1 MTTQACP
8 NCGRAHDVA
17 VYVSGQKV
25 LCSCGIRF
33 EVIRKDVA
41 NASRPA
47 QENGGATG
55 ASAGAAKADGT
66 PESLEQTFVA
76 GARLE
81 IPGYELRELL
91 GKGGMGE
98 VWRAVQRSLGR
109 EVAIKILPAT
119 HANDAEFVARFHKEA
134 SALAALSHPNIIQ
147 IIDRGVAQGH
157 YYFVM
162 EYVAGR
168 SLRELM
174 DAGMTAPKEA
184 LKIVA
189 QVCRAIDYA
198 HGKQIV
204 HRDLKPENILV
215 DEQGYAKVADF
226 GLAGMRRTEGGEHLT
241 ATAVAMGTI
250 NYMAPE
256 QRRDAKSVDGRA
268 DLYSLGVV
276 FYELLTGELP
286 FGRFK
291 LPSQRLDGLDS
302 RVDQIVAKLLEPDPE
317 ARYSRAAVV
326 GAELEQLIGA
336 GDSGRLLVPQKGG
349 HSTVQPER
357 TGKSS
362 SAGRLVLEKGWRGL
376 RIGLMAVGAIA
387 VVAFLVRQWIGRVS
401 IEVAKNDGSAVVLEP
416 TESELLQVRKP
427 AHPGAGKHTGNTDG
441 ELFASSRWRE
451 LPGGRGEL
459 MVDFEEGSEEVNA
472 HAGIWKLEQGT
483 LRATQAG
490 SETGGQKLVPRAYVA
505 HRYFSSDDFVARV
518 DMTLRPLEADYP
530 KEENAQHFGEL
541 AFRIK
546 DLQLSAI
553 AVDGVGMRLL
563 WRYLTPS
570 GAEVTGTS
578 AQDLENLVE
587 DEMPVPADGT
597 TFTVKLSLKKR
608 GGGTEVE
615 AFVNDQRFAKKI
627 LPSLQGRVGK
637 IALGC
642 RNLHCEFDN
651 LHASGKL
658 EARPQAMRIAEVE

>member
-47 QENGGATG
+47 QESGGATG
-55 ASAGAAKADGT
+55 PSAEAAKADSSA
-66 PESLEQTFVA
+66 ESLEQTFVA
-76 GARLE
+76 ARLE
-81 IPGYELRELL
+81 IPGYELRQLL

-174 DAGMTAPKEA
+174 DAGRTAPKEG
-184 LKIVA
+184 LKIIA

-226 GLAGMRRTEGGEHLT
+226 GLAGMRQAEGGEHLT

-256 QRRDAKSVDGRA
+256 QRRDAKSV
-268 DLYSLGVV
+268 
-276 FYELLTGELP
+276 
-286 FGRFK
+286 
-291 LPSQRLDGLDS
+291 DGLDS

-326 GAELEQLIGA
+326 GAELEQLLGT
-336 GDSGRLLVPQKGG
+336 GDPGRLLVPQRGG
-349 HSTVQPER
+349 QSAVQPER
-357 TGKSS
+357 TGKGS

-387 VVAFLVRQWIGRVS
+387 VVAFLVRQSIGRVS
-401 IEVAKNDGSAVVLEP
+401 IEVAKNDGSAVVLDP

-427 AHPGAGKHTGNTDG
+427 AHPAAGKHTGNTDG
-441 ELFASSRWRE
+441 ELFASSTWRE
-451 LPGGRGEL
+451 LTGGRGEL
-459 MVDFEEGSEEVNA
+459 TVDFEEGSEEINA
-472 HAGIWKLEQGT
+472 HAGIWKLERGT

-490 SETGGQKLVPRAYVA
+490 SETGGQKLVPRAYFA

-518 DMTLRPLEADYP
+518 DMTLRPLEAEYP
-530 KEENAQHFGEL
+530 KEENAHFGEL
-541 AFRIK
+541 
-546 DLQLSAI
+546 
-553 AVDGVGMRLL
+553 
-563 WRYLTPS
+563 
-570 GAEVTGTS
+570 
-578 AQDLENLVE
+578 
-587 DEMPVPADGT
+587 
-597 TFTVKLSLKKR
+597 
-608 GGGTEVE
+608 
-615 AFVNDQRFAKKI
+615 
-627 LPSLQGRVGK
+627 
-637 IALGC
+637 
-642 RNLHCEFDN
+642 
-651 LHASGKL
+651 
-658 EARPQAMRIAEVE
+658 

>member
-55 ASAGAAKADGT
+55 ASAGAAKADGS

-174 DAGMTAPKEA
+174 DAGKTAPKEA

-226 GLAGMRRTEGGEHLT
+226 GLAGMRQTEGGEHLT

-336 GDSGRLLVPQKGG
+336 GDSGRLLVPQRGG

-357 TGKSS
+357 TGKGS

-387 VVAFLVRQWIGRVS
+387 VVAFLVRQSIGRVS
-401 IEVAKNDGSAVVLEP
+401 IEVAKNDGSAVVLDP
-416 TESELLQVRKP
+416 NESELLQVRKP
-427 AHPGAGKHTGNTDG
+427 AHPAAGKHTGNTDG
-441 ELFASSRWRE
+441 ELFASSTWRE
-451 LPGGRGEL
+451 LTGGRGEL
-459 MVDFEEGSEEVNA
+459 TVDFEEGSEEINA
-472 HAGIWKLEQGT
+472 HAGIWKLERGT

-490 SETGGQKLVPRAYVA
+490 SETGGQKLVPRAYFA

-518 DMTLRPLEADYP
+518 DMTLRPLEAEYP
-530 KEENAQHFGEL
+530 KEENAHFGEL

-546 DLQLSAI
+546 DVQVSAI

-570 GAEVTGTS
+570 ATEITGTS

-587 DEMPVPADGT
+587 DEMPVPTDGT

-658 EARPQAMRIAEVE
+658 EARPQATRIAEVE